1 MGIINGMTRA
11 ASALTY
17 WERRQ
22 EVTANNLANADTH
35 GFKAQKAFAR
45 MVGDAMLTVSTATN
59 AEVGSLKQT
68 DNPLDLALGA
78 QGYFVVQTPQG
89 ERFTRSGS
97 FRLDTEGR
105 LVDQRGN
112 PVLGDAGPLQ
122 IPPGSVAI
130 DTAGVIAV
138 NGKEVGR
145 LRIESV
151 PAGTA
156 LAHEGGTLFVPDGT
170 QTPVALENRSV
181 QQGFLEDS
189 NVNTVGSMVDLI
201 SIQRNY
207 AAVQRTMTTLDGIR
221 HTISTEL
228 GKPV

>member
-1 MGIINGMTRA
+1 MTRA

-122 IPPGSVAI
+122 IPPGSVAV